1 MKTSILILGL
11 SLVLSNVSAKNF
23 GGINVDGY
31 GTVYVVGADWNSGM
45 VSVSGNSLTLNGGGR
60 IYFAKDATDGF
71 NPDMYWQTP
80 LLGKHFS
87 FDVGNNFKAA
97 KHSNQ
102 VI

>member
-87 FDVGNNFKAA
+87 FDVGN
-97 KHSNQ
+97 
-102 VI
+102 I